1 MPACT
6 HARIQARAHT
16 QPTKQI
22 YSRTQTQ
29 TVCRICI
36 RVDTLAEV
44 AQRAPP
50 PPLLGCT
57 TCQGW
62 PNRGYHRPAY
72 RCGGGGSH
80 HTSCGQNASLGKARM
95 HVHEHVCIY
104 IYICIR
110 VCTCTYLVCIHT
122 YMHIELRTYIHTCLH
137 IYIYTY
143 VQTYIHNTSA
153 CMHTEVR
160 QHGPANEG
168 RPRKPNPLEPASC
181 KLKARHIEQLVI
193 AGS

>member
-22 YSRTQTQ
+22 YSRTQTK

-104 IYICIR
+104 IY
-110 VCTCTYLVCIHT
+110 
-122 YMHIELRTYIHTCLH
+122 MHSCVHLYISSVYTYIHAYRTPYLH
-137 IYIYTY
+137 TY
-143 VQTYIHNTSA
+143 VLTYIHLYICTDIHTQHKCMYAHGGPPARPSERGAPSQSEPTRTS
-153 CMHTEVR
+153 
-160 QHGPANEG
+160 
-168 RPRKPNPLEPASC
+168 
-181 KLKARHIEQLVI
+181 KL
-193 AGS
+193 